1 MSGRSMNLD
10 VLVRLRDRLSGPMRR
25 LKNNLKSLANVG
37 RQIGVIGVAIAAI
50 SFLAP
55 IREAAAFQQKLLDIA
70 GTQNLVGD
78 AAFAFAK
85 KTGEQYQTLALRIGQ
100 TSDTIAEGAG
110 QMVAAGGKSAEVVDQ
125 VIGTVGK
132 AATAANA
139 QFSDMAGVATSLIN
153 TLDVPETGL
162 EGALA
167 GLVVAGKEGA
177 FELKDMA
184 RYFPQLTSQ
193 MAKFGIKGRE
203 ASDQIATL
211 LQISKKGAADPG
223 QAANNLNNFLSKALA
238 PATMKN
244 FKKMGV
250 DIEAVMKDA
259 AAKGIN
265 PLEAMLQKVG
275 KLTGVSSKAISKY
288 MGIAE
293 KRGLKGAE
301 ALGFV
306 REQLEAIGAA
316 GKLGGLFQDQ
326 QVLDFLVPFLAN
338 IEEYKRIKA
347 QVAAATGSTIDKDFE
362 TQMAGLNR
370 QLTMLGEIGTQAV
383 RKVGFAF
390 GAWLPMI
397 NATLMSMLGF
407 VNRLDESTGGWVTS
421 AITAAG
427 GGILFAGALGA
438 IGLAM
443 PIVIAGFS
451 ALASVAAIALGPIG
465 LLVAAIGG
473 GALYIGKNW
482 DRYGPRLMR
491 LWDRTKRGFF
501 DFATGLADRGRDIVR
516 GGRELVDRYG
526 PAVRDGVGRAW
537 AVVSRIASAAAA
549 RMPSFD
555 TIKTA
560 GLDALRVSLD
570 ALSRLK
576 TGALDWLATLK
587 LPRFGEIKTAG
598 LDALVNAIERLK
610 AVGQFALT
618 FFGNFTAGFAAGF
631 GASDFSSAGAAASA
645 LNLLS
650 AAFERIKAIG
660 QGAVER
666 LQTMLDVVGRLFTGF
681 GSQASEMGKGLG
693 DAVGQIGALI
703 TNVGGLF
710 TDLMALGDRIS
721 GSVGIDWKKVLGDGA
736 EGLGSLFGQGV
747 TQIADNLGTV
757 VRVINEVVSAIRLA
771 ITDWDAF
778 VTKITTAI
786 GIPEIDWTPVSA
798 TFEAVKSVIIA
809 GIELIISTIGKIAG
823 AASAAAKAISSIGP
837 AGGPVGGVGAFGA
850 TEAGRGSQLGNNP
863 LKPIMPGDVP
873 APANSNAP
881 GKQSSLVSPTKLAA
895 LAPAKSEVSGTIRIA
910 VDGPGKVTEAKSSN
924 SRVALA
930 PDRGR
935 AVGRA

>member
-1 MSGRSMNLD
+1 MAGRSMNLD

-25 LKNNLKSLANVG
+25 LKDSLKSLANVG
-37 RQIGVIGVAIAAI
+37 RKIGVIGVAIAAI
-50 SFLAP
+50 SFLGP

-70 GTQNLVGD
+70 GTAGLSGE
-78 AAFAFAK
+78 ASFAFAK
-85 KTGEQYQTLALRIGQ
+85 KTGAAYESLALKIGQ
-100 TSDTIAEGAG
+100 TSNTIAEGAG
-110 QMVAAGGKSAEVVDQ
+110 QMVAAGGKSAEVVDN
-125 VIGTVGK
+125 VIGTVGR

-139 QFSDMAGVATSLIN
+139 EFSDMAGVATSLIN
-153 TLDVPETGL
+153 TLDVPESGL

-238 PATMKN
+238 PTTLKN
-244 FKKMGV
+244 FTKMGV

-259 AAKGIN
+259 VGKGIN

-306 REQLEAIGAA
+306 RRQLEAIGAA

-326 QVLDFLVPFLAN
+326 QVLDFLVPFLAH
-338 IEEYKRIKA
+338 IEDYKQIKA
-347 QVAAATGSTIDKDFE
+347 KVAAATGSTIDKDFE

-370 QLTMLGEIGTQAV
+370 QLMELGEIGTQAI

-397 NATLMSMLGF
+397 NATLESMLGY
-407 VNRLDESTGGWVTS
+407 VNRLDASTGGWVTS

-438 IGLAM
+438 IGLAL

-451 ALASVAAIALGPIG
+451 ALASLAAIALGPIG

-491 LWDRTKRGFF
+491 LWDRTKRGFS
-501 DFATGLADRGRDIVR
+501 DFATGLVDRGREIVR

-526 PAVRDGVGRAW
+526 PAVRDGIGRAW
-537 AVVSRIASAAAA
+537 AAVSRVAKAAIA

-570 ALSRLK
+570 GLSRLK
-576 TGALDWLATLK
+576 KGALDWIATLN
-587 LPRFGEIKTAG
+587 LPSFDQIKTAG
-598 LDALVNAIERLK
+598 MDALSAALERLK
-610 AVGQFALT
+610 AVGQGAMDRTVIMLQTLQRFLT
-618 FFGNFTAGFAAGF
+618 SF
-631 GASDFSSAGAAASA
+631 GANFDASGYVSA
-645 LNLLS
+645 
-650 AAFERIKAIG
+650 
-660 QGAVER
+660 
-666 LQTMLDVVGRLFTGF
+666 
-681 GSQASEMGKGLG
+681 
-693 DAVGQIGALI
+693 
-703 TNVGGLF
+703 
-710 TDLMALGDRIS
+710 IS
-721 GSVGIDWKKVLGDGA
+721 GIADTVKTIVAIADDIGKIAGSTGIDWKKLFGDGA
-736 EGLGSLFGQGV
+736 EGIGSLLGKEFTQFGNDLSGLV
-747 TQIADNLGTV
+747 AD
-757 VRVINEVVSAIRLA
+757 INAFLSAIHSITEAVANGKPIPWANILPAGVVEAYNAVVEA
-771 ITDWDAF
+771 ITNVQTKLEAF
-778 VTKITTAI
+778 KNWLSSFTLPSIAVPAI
-786 GIPEIDWTPVSA
+786 PGV
-798 TFEAVKSVIIA
+798 
-809 GIELIISTIGKIAG
+809 
-823 AASAAAKAISSIGP
+823 
-837 AGGPVGGVGAFGA
+837 AGGLSSGG
-850 TEAGRGSQLGNNP
+850 AGEGTGNLTPRQQLLSP
-863 LKPIMPGDVP
+863 PP
-873 APANSNAP
+873 AANSNAP
-881 GKQSSLVSPTKLAA
+881 GKQSSLASPTKLAA
-895 LAPAKSEVSGTIRIA
+895 LAPTRSDVSGTIRIA

-935 AVGRA
+935 AIGRA